1 MQFSEQVLVKNH
13 QFCVINK
20 LSGQPVQPDKTG
32 DTSLLDM
39 SEKYFHH
46 KLYLVHRLD
55 RPVSGLIL
63 LAKKP
68 ASAAQLSN
76 LFKTRK
82 VEKTY
87 LALVE
92 KEMPE
97 TEGTLIHQIDPSP
110 KKNNKSHTKEDA
122 DADTENLAVTH
133 YKVLGKT
140 TTYTLVQ
147 LKPVTGKHHQIRAQ
161 LASVG
166 CPIKGDVKYGARRG
180 NKDRSISLHAWKLSF
195 KHPVS
200 NEENTFEAPLP
211 EDSLWQACNEF
222 INKK

>member
-133 YKVLGKT
+133 YLYFSPVKAGHRKT
-140 TTYTLVQ
+140 PPDQGT
-147 LKPVTGKHHQIRAQ
+147 
-161 LASVG
+161 VG
-166 CPIKGDVKYGARRG
+166 ISRLSDQRRCEIWSS
-180 NKDRSISLHAWKLSF
+180 KRK
-195 KHPVS
+195 
-200 NEENTFEAPLP
+200 
-211 EDSLWQACNEF
+211 
-222 INKK
+222 

>member
-1 MQFSEQVLVKNH
+1 MQFSEQVLIKNH

-20 LSGQPVQPDKTG
+20 LAGQPVQPDKTG
-32 DTSLLDM
+32 DVSLLDM

-68 ASAAQLSN
+68 ASAAQLSE

-92 KEMPE
+92 NELPE
-97 TEGTLIHQIDPSP
+97 AEGSLVHQIDPSP
-110 KKNNKSHTKEDA
+110 IKNNKSHTKEDA
-122 DADTENLAVTH
+122 EESTDKLAVTN

-140 TTYTLVQ
+140 TKYTLVQ
-147 LKPVTGKHHQIRAQ
+147 LNPITGKHHQIRAQ
-161 LASVG
+161 LSAVG

-180 NKDRSISLHAWKLSF
+180 NKDRSISLHAWKISF
-195 KHPVS
+195 AHPVTK
-200 NEENTFEAPLP
+200 EMNTFEAPLP
-211 EDSLWQACNEF
+211 EENLWQACNEF
-222 INKK
+222 IN

>member
-1 MQFSEQVLVKNH
+1 MQFSEQVLIKNH

-20 LSGQPVQPDKTG
+20 LAGQPVQPDKTG
-32 DTSLLDM
+32 DTSILDM
-39 SEKYFHH
+39 AEKYFHH

-68 ASAAQLSN
+68 ASAAQLSE
-76 LFKTRK
+76 LFKERK
-82 VEKTY
+82 VDKTY

-92 KEMPE
+92 NEMPE

-110 KKNNKSHTKEDA
+110 KKNNKSHTKEDVE
-122 DADTENLAVTH
+122 DVSDNIAVTH
-133 YKVLGKT
+133 YKILGKT
-140 TTYTLVQ
+140 TKYTLVQ

-161 LASVG
+161 LSSVG

-180 NKDRSISLHAWKLSF
+180 NKDRSISLHAWKISF
-195 KHPVS
+195 AHPVS
-200 NEENTFEAPLP
+200 REQNDFMAPLP
-211 EDSLWQACNEF
+211 EEVLWQACNEF
-222 INKK
+222 IN